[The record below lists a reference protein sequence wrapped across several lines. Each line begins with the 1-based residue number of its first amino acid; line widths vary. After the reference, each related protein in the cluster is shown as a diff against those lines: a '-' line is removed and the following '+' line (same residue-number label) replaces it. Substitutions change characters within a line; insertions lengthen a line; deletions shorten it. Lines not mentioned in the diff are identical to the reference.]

1 MGSAKNLFY
10 LIAVAAILGAV
21 VLVLNKNY
29 RIPYNIV
36 SNRGFYSVVSE
47 K

>member
-10 LIAVAAILGAV
+10 LIVAAAVLGAV

-29 RIPYNIV
+29 RIPYNVV
-36 SNRGFYSVVSE
+36 SNRGFYAVVSE